1 MDEYALPSISFFIP
15 GFDNF
20 CRALAETFSRVAIVL
35 LIFAFLV
42 LFCIAWFVIYTTLGS
57 WLKVRL
63 IHIRLAPSAGIP
75 RRYGPVILS
84 HILYSIL
91 FVNPVTLDYVA
102 RWLDTEANINGF
114 QWLSV
119 VILYFWLLPVGT
131 DCLCFSLLRLLP
143 SWSALKRLKYRPPL
157 KRLTLANLA
166 VSSLGFVLIF
176 GTAAVWIFS

>member
-1 MDEYALPSISFFIP
+1 MDEYLDNVARAFIYACGEVFTP
-15 GFDNF
+15 
-20 CRALAETFSRVAIVL
+20 VAVAFIVL
-35 LIFAFLV
+35 VWLI
-42 LFCIAWFVIYTTLGS
+42 LFCIAWFIIYTTLGS

-102 RWLDTEANINGF
+102 RWLDTEANINGL
-114 QWLSV
+114 QWLSI

-131 DCLCFSLLRLLP
+131 DCLCFGLLRLLP
-143 SWSALKRLKYRPPL
+143 SWSVLKRLKYQPPL
-157 KRLTLANLA
+157 KHLTLANLA
-166 VSSLGFVLIF
+166 VSSLAFVLIF
-176 GTAAVWIFS
+176 GTAAVWVFS